1 MIFQTPSIT
10 LEDHRVLE
18 EIHAMRAD
26 LTDHLRVPRRWSG
39 GLRRHSLAQAIRGS
53 NSIEGYVVEVDDAA
67 AAVDDKEPLSA
78 DEQTFAEIRG
88 YRQALGY
95 VLAMAPDDH
104 FVLDASTVRSMHFM
118 LLGHDLTKSP
128 GRYRSGPIYVRDEA
142 TEIEVYEGPDADL
155 VPNLVDELVGA
166 LTDTADDALVQAAMA
181 HLNLVMIHPF
191 RDGNGRLA
199 RALQTLVLARRGLAD
214 PTFASI
220 EEWLGANT
228 ADYYRVLAHTGA
240 GGWSPDRDAALWVSF
255 NLRAHHMQAQ
265 TLQHRIE
272 QAMAMWTAIDS
283 ISATRGLPDRAG
295 LALYEAA
302 LGYRVRRATYVKR
315 AEVEERTASRD
326 LKQLVELELLQP
338 VGATKGRY
346 YVPGPALEE
355 IQDARRAARKSIRD
369 PYPWLPAQLAQP
381 TPIERS
387 KPMSTPLDTVRS
399 GGRNEGPARL
409 VSKAG
414 DDK

>member
-1 MIFQTPSIT
+1 MIFQTPSIS
-10 LEDHRVLE
+10 LEDHRVLK
-18 EIHAMRAD
+18 EIHAMRTELAE
-26 LTDHLRVPRRWSG
+26 HVRVPRRWSG
-39 GLRRHSLAQAIRGS
+39 GLRRHALAQAIRGS

-67 AAVDDKEPLSA
+67 AAVDDEEPLSA

-88 YRQALGY
+88 YRQTLGY
-95 VLAMAPDDH
+95 VLAMAADEH
-104 FVLDASTVRSMHFM
+104 FVLDASAIRSMHFM
-118 LLGHDLTKSP
+118 LLGHDLAKSP
-128 GRYRSGPIYVRDEA
+128 GRYRTGPIYVRDEA
-142 TEIEVYEGPDADL
+142 TDVEVYEGPEAEL
-155 VPNLVDELVGA
+155 VPSLVDELVDS
-166 LTDTADDALVQAAMA
+166 LTDATDDALVQAAMA

-199 RALQTLVLARRGLAD
+199 RALQTLVLARRGMAD
-214 PTFASI
+214 PTFSSI

-228 ADYYRVLAHTGA
+228 ADYYRVLAHTGSGA
-240 GGWSPDRDAALWVSF
+240 WHPERDAALWVSF

-265 TLQHRIE
+265 TLQHRID

-283 ISATRGLPDRAG
+283 ISATHGLPDRAG

-346 YVPGPALEE
+346 YVPGSALKG

-369 PYPWLPAQLAQP
+369 PYPWLPARLAQP
-381 TPIERS
+381 TPFEQI
-387 KPMSTPLDTVRS
+387 KPLSPPLDTVS
-399 GGRNEGPARL
+399 SEGPRDGRTRL
-409 VSKAG
+409 VTEAG
-414 DDK
+414 DDR

>member
-1 MIFQTPSIT
+1 MIFQPPSIS

-18 EIHAMRAD
+18 EIHAMRSD
-26 LTDHLRVPRRWSG
+26 LAEHLRVPRRWSG
-39 GLRRHSLAQAIRGS
+39 GLRRHALAQAIRGS

-67 AAVDDKEPLSA
+67 AAVDDEEPLSA

-95 VLAMAPDDH
+95 VLAMAADEH
-104 FVLDASTVRSMHFM
+104 FVLDASAIRSMHFM
-118 LLGHDLTKSP
+118 LLGHDLSKSP
-128 GRYRSGPIYVRDEA
+128 GRYRTGPIYVRDEA
-142 TEIEVYEGPDADL
+142 TDFEVHEGPDAEV
-155 VPNLVDELVGA
+155 VPGLVDELVDS
-166 LTDTADDALVQAAMA
+166 LTDATDEAQVQAAMA

-199 RALQTLVLARRGLAD
+199 RALQTLVLARRGMAD
-214 PTFASI
+214 PTFSSI

-240 GGWSPDRDAALWVSF
+240 GAWHPDRDTALWVSF

-265 TLQHRIE
+265 TLQQRID
-272 QAMAMWTAIDS
+272 QAMAMWTAIDAL
-283 ISATRGLPDRAG
+283 SADHGLPDRAG

-302 LGYRVRRATYVKR
+302 LGYRVRRATYRKR

-326 LKQLVELELLQP
+326 LKHLVELELLRP
-338 VGATKGRY
+338 VGATKSRY
-346 YVPGPALEE
+346 YVPGPALDS
-355 IQDARRAARKSIRD
+355 IQNARKAARKPVRD
-369 PYPWLPAQLAQP
+369 PYPWLPARLAQP

-387 KPMSTPLDTVRS
+387 RSLSPPLATAS
-399 GGRNEGPARL
+399 SEGRAGRTEL
-409 VSKAG
+409 VTRAG
-414 DDK
+414 DET